1 MRTFVAD
8 VDHRKCKKLLVF
20 GSLTLIGSESSYT
33 VEETEEVAGAKMQ
46 REQEA
51 DWDY

>member
-1 MRTFVAD
+1 
-8 VDHRKCKKLLVF
+8 VF
-20 GSLTLIGSESSYT
+20 GSLTLIGPESSYS
-33 VEETEEVAGAKMQ
+33 VEEKEDVAGAKMQ